1 MNYYY
6 NNRYT
11 KTKYEDR
18 GRLLIA
24 FPDDYVVLDFE
35 TTGYD
40 CEYDDAIEVAV
51 LKISNRQPI
60 NEFRTFL
67 HADYVPIFI
76 QALTGITTNDV
87 KNAPEL
93 PTIADKLLSFIGD
106 NLLVGHNISFDI
118 NFFFSKSGKSLTND
132 FADTMRIARRYLT
145 QLNHHR
151 LEDLVAYYKIPATRF
166 HRSLSDCYTTHYVF
180 EALRNDIANTYGST
194 DAYIDLLKTTS
205 RPRRSLNF
213 DIKSLV
219 CQVDEIDP
227 ANPLYKKNVC
237 FTGALE
243 KMIRKDAMQ
252 IVVNFGGT
260 PQNSVTSKTNYLVLG
275 NLDYSKALIKDK
287 DGKSSKQKKAEEL
300 ILKGKDLEILSEDAF
315 YEMITTE

>member
-6 NNRYT
+6 RNRYK

-35 TTGYD
+35 TTGFD

-51 LKISNRQPI
+51 LKIKNRHPVD
-60 NEFRTFL
+60 EFRTFL
-67 HADYVPIFI
+67 HADYVPAFI
-76 QALTGITTNDV
+76 QMLTGITTDDV
-87 KNAPEL
+87 KDAPEL
-93 PTIADKLLSFIGD
+93 PSIADKLLSFIGD
-106 NLLVGHNISFDI
+106 SLLVGHNVSFDI

-132 FADTMRIARRYLT
+132 FSDTMRIAKRHLK
-145 QLNHHR
+145 QLDHHR
-151 LEDLVAYYKIPATRF
+151 LEDLVAYYKLPVTGF
-166 HRSLSDCYTTHYVF
+166 HRSLSDCYSTFYLY

-194 DAYIDLLKTTS
+194 DAYIDSLKAAS
-205 RPRRSLNF
+205 RPRRSLDF
-213 DIKSLV
+213 DINSLV
-219 CQVDEIDP
+219 CQTDEIDP
-227 ANPLYKKNVC
+227 ENPLYKKNVC

-243 KMIRKDAMQ
+243 KMVRKDAMQ

-260 PQNSVTSKTNYLVLG
+260 PQNGVTAKTNYLVLG
-275 NLDYSKALIKDK
+275 NLDYSKAQIKDK

-300 ILKGKDLEILSEDAF
+300 ILKGNDLQILSENAF
-315 YEMITTE
+315 YEMISAE